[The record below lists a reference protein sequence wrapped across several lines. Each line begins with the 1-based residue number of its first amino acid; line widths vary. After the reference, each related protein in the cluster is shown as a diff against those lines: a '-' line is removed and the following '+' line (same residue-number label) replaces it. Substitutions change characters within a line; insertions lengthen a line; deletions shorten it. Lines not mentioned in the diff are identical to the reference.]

1 MSASTDIRIEIVA
14 DKCTRC
20 GRCVTTCPRKLISQE
35 GEDVHP
41 VADLSLCIE
50 CGHCVAVC
58 EDDALQ
64 HSSIPADAAPA
75 IDEFTLTDGQLE
87 RILRRRRSIRR
98 FKSTAVEPDKLDRLF
113 DVARYAPTGKNRQ
126 AVYHTVLTGERILR
140 LEAATAG
147 FYRKLIRW
155 AQSPIGRF
163 LVRRKAGRKTLDEL
177 IWGLPDMKR
186 DVADVDRGEP
196 TYCHGAPVVVVVHGE
211 PSSTMHED
219 CSYAAY
225 HLILAADTLGLGT
238 CLIGY
243 VTAAAGQLR
252 AVREVAEVPA
262 DHQVYST
269 VAIGYAAE
277 KFHRLVPRRPANVRH
292 LP

>member
-1 MSASTDIRIEIVA
+1 MSASTGIRIEIAA
-14 DKCTRC
+14 DECTGC
-20 GRCVTTCPRKLISQE
+20 GRCVITCPRKLIAQE
-35 GEDVHP
+35 GEDVRP

-58 EDDALQ
+58 ETGALQ
-64 HSSIPADAAPA
+64 HSSIPADAASA

-87 RILRRRRSIRR
+87 RFLRRRRSIRR
-98 FKSTAVEPDKLDRLF
+98 FKSAPVEPQKLNRLF

-126 AVYHTVLTGERILR
+126 AVHHTVLTGERIGQ
-140 LEAATAG
+140 LEIATAA
-147 FYRKLIRW
+147 FYRQLIRRVK
-155 AQSPIGRF
+155 SPVGRF
-163 LVRRKAGRKTLDEL
+163 LVRRVAGAKTLEEL
-177 IWGLPDMKR
+177 LWGLPDMQR
-186 DVADVDRGEP
+186 DAADVEAGKP

-225 HLILAADTLGLGT
+225 HLILTAETLGLGT

-243 VTAAAGQLR
+243 VTAAAGRLR

-269 VAIGYAAE
+269 VAIGYSAE